1 MCLTNVQLRTG
12 RPVGSVLGHN
22 RGLRQAAFRVR
33 KCVGA
38 RWKQMMVMTVMETR
52 EAMSWESGLATVE
65 VRMSPRVMEIKTKTN
80 GI

>member
-1 MCLTNVQLRTG
+1 MQLRTG

-38 RWKQMMVMTVMETR
+38 RWEQMMVMAALLTVMTMMETR
-52 EAMSWESGLATVE
+52 EAVSWGSGLATVE
-65 VRMSPRVMEIKTKTN
+65 VRMTGGR
-80 GI
+80 G